1 MASRGCS
8 ENFQC
13 HSLSHARSEVVNAR
27 GTHIKRMLMLNKALE
42 FGVWE
47 IMFVCKLPLNMAC
60 MSVCIK
66 TSDPPT

>member
-1 MASRGCS
+1 MSQSESREKRGG
-8 ENFQC
+8 
-13 HSLSHARSEVVNAR
+13 VNAR